1 MLRFEIGKVAAVSDF
16 MAANSA
22 VNLDIMAA
30 IWAFCSALSSATE
43 FNALLSMLL
52 LDACSLKNVCSSAV
66 LTSAAFGSV
75 EAMTTAA
82 VREVAT
88 RPRLIFMLLV
98 FVNW

>member
-43 FNALLSMLL
+43 FNALLSKST
-52 LDACSLKNVCSSAV
+52 LDACSLKNVWAV
-66 LTSAAFGSV
+66 LISAAFGSV
-75 EAMTTAA
+75 EAMTAA
-82 VREVAT
+82 VVREVAT